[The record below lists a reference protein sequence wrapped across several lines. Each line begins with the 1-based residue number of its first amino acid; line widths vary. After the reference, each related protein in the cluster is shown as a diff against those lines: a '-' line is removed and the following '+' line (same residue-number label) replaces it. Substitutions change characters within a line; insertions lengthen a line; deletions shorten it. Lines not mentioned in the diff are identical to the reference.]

1 MDSHVSQRK
10 QAELET
16 NVQRTLS
23 EKTLKQSF
31 ETPRET
37 IMADCMREPYYTY
50 SSEHSDFPI
59 SREPTV
65 RAHFVVGAKTQAV
78 FSGL

>member
-1 MDSHVSQRK
+1 MALPQEKLIEQLIHKRRSPAWAPNPSQPRMDSHASQRK
-10 QAELET
+10 HAELET

-37 IMADCMREPYYTY
+37 Y
-50 SSEHSDFPI
+50 H
-59 SREPTV
+59 
-65 RAHFVVGAKTQAV
+65 G
-78 FSGL
+78 GLYAGTLQHLQL